1 MKKHYVQG
9 ATITV
14 MKYSSRYDKVLA
26 GDEPYPNIFT
36 LKYAGGALMD
46 LGVYAVYGALTMFGQ
61 PQSVVYYPT
70 LCKTGVDAKGVAILN
85 YDKFS
90 VTLNFGKTANSY
102 LPSEVYGLKD
112 TLVFDSIFETQK
124 VTYYDADKKAHQL
137 DAPVEKNSMTDEMN
151 DFADLFNDPDN
162 EEQMKK
168 YKGWMDLSEMVNSVM
183 YSLRQSAQLE
193 FPADKDQE

>member
-1 MKKHYVQG
+1 M
-9 ATITV
+9 
-14 MKYSSRYDKVLA
+14 
-26 GDEPYPNIFT
+26 
-36 LKYAGGALMD
+36 
-46 LGVYAVYGALTMFGQ
+46 
-61 PQSVVYYPT
+61 
-70 LCKTGVDAKGVAILN
+70 
-85 YDKFS
+85 
-90 VTLNFGKTANSY
+90 
-102 LPSEVYGLKD
+102 YGLKD

-124 VTYYDADKKAHQL
+124 VTYYDSDKQAHPL
-137 DAPVEKNSMTDEMN
+137 KAPVAKNSMTDEMN